1 MITILKS
8 VRSHWVIESELH
20 WVLDVEFREDDDRK
34 TGNSGKEKSM
44 VIGIKTSEKRENDN
58 V

>member
-8 VRSHWVIESELH
+8 VRSHLVIESELD

-44 VIGIKTSEKRENDN
+44 WMG
-58 V
+58 